1 MLSHYT
7 DVLEILSKIYILQW
21 KWQKNWPFIKKNWKL
36 IRKIYKMILKFE
48 FKIFL
53 GKKVITKKLDHCMFV
68 KWNCSRDFFYDFVVK
83 NKIFLYPSET
93 DIFPFLVF
101 FPENV
106 KCQFTPKYFQKS
118 FSGLFP
124 SFSESFLSLTER
136 LGISFWC
143 CKNASVNFFLM
154 AKYLLLIVERI
165 FMFTNQFQW
174 VLLKNNIACK

>member
-1 MLSHYT
+1 MTKKLTNYQNK
-7 DVLEILSKIYILQW
+7 LKINSENIQNDL
-21 KWQKNWPFIKKNWKL
+21 KKS
-36 IRKIYKMILKFE
+36 ILK
-48 FKIFL
+48 IFR
-53 GKKVITKKLDHCMFV
+53 GKKVITKKPDHCLFV

>member
-7 DVLEILSKIYILQW
+7 DVLGILSKIYILQW

-83 NKIFLYPSET
+83 NKISLYPSET
-93 DIFPFLVF
+93 DILPFLVF
-101 FPENV
+101 FSR
-106 KCQFTPKYFQKS
+106 KCQVSIYPWIVSKVIFGTISK
-118 FSGLFP
+118 
-124 SFSESFLSLTER
+124 FLR
-136 LGISFWC
+136 IIFKFDGAFGHQ
-143 CKNASVNFFLM
+143 
-154 AKYLLLIVERI
+154 LL
-165 FMFTNQFQW
+165 
-174 VLLKNNIACK
+174 VL